1 MKRGPVFIY
10 LLSFTF
16 LAVFSTC
23 AVSSA
28 DMVMLKNGRSLEGEI
43 LEENGATMALRTKIG
58 KVVFKR
64 ADVASEERREL
75 PEGFFGAKAEEK
87 PKVTV
92 NPVPLKAEGYGEAN
106 SGKFN
111 LNVSAEMRRIYNGDA
126 ILVKYKTNLPQKTVL
141 FLRVR
146 ALNQVIVTRKHAVEG
161 PSFAIRFGPFEE
173 KRFAPGIY
181 LVEVSCIASRQ
192 ESEEI
197 KKKLEGVGDIVAAAE
212 IRVGSPEEAEGAT
225 GKHRKEL
232 VAELNEMDSLY
243 NKLSLEYESQ
253 KKKFDKEKWE
263 SFTNDFEGA
272 IQKIKEADQ
281 EYRKVAIVMDY
292 PAQENAKISIA
303 DILKKLRIRYAETLY
318 KANNLEFKV
327 PPSDDSRG
335 AAALD
340 VNTKSLLASARTF
353 IEKSG
358 KETKQN

>member
-1 MKRGPVFIY
+1 MKKGLFFIH
-10 LLSFTF
+10 LLSFAS

-28 DMVMLKNGRSLEGEI
+28 DVVTLKNGRSLEGEI
-43 LEENGATMALRTKIG
+43 LEENNTTMTLRTKIG
-58 KVVFKR
+58 KVVFNCG
-64 ADVASEERREL
+64 DVASKERREL
-75 PEGFFGAKAEEK
+75 PEGFFGARAEEK
-87 PKVTV
+87 PRVTV
-92 NPVPLKAEGYGEAN
+92 NPVPLKAEGYGETN

-111 LNVSAEMRRIYNGDA
+111 LSVSAEMRKTYNGDA
-126 ILVKYKTNLPQKTVL
+126 ILVKYKTNLPQRTVL
-141 FLRVR
+141 FLQVR

-161 PSFAIRFGPFEE
+161 QSFAIRFGPFEE
-173 KRFAPGIY
+173 KRFAPGLY
-181 LVEVSCIASRQ
+181 VVEVSCIASRQ

-197 KKKLEGVGDIVAAAE
+197 KKKLEGVGDIVATAE
-212 IRVGSPEEAEGAT
+212 IRVGSPDEAEGAT

-232 VAELNEMDSLY
+232 VAELKEMDNLY

-263 SFTNDFEGA
+263 SFTNGFEGA

-281 EYRKVAIVMDY
+281 EYRKAAIVMDY

-303 DILKKLRIRYAETLY
+303 DILRKLRIRYAEKLY

-327 PPSDDSRG
+327 PPSEDSRG
-335 AAALD
+335 AEALD

-353 IEKSG
+353 IEKSE